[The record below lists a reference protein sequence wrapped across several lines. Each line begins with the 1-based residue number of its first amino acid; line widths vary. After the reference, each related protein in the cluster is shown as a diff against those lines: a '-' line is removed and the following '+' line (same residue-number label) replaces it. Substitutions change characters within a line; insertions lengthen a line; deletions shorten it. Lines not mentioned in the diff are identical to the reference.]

1 VLISLSCKIGEQVW
15 WSFGST
21 NIRLLA
27 ALIGKES
34 YAGSDKYHLPMLV
47 KEREPLWYWI
57 P

>member
-1 VLISLSCKIGEQVW
+1 MLISLSCKIGEQVW